1 MSTILVSL
9 VIHFTVNMGQCG
21 SLGTVD
27 LGISGGAGMVVDLK
41 VMMVDLGIS
50 GDAGNG
56 GGP

>member
-21 SLGTVD
+21 SLGMVD

-41 VMMVDLGIS
+41 
-50 GDAGNG
+50 
-56 GGP
+56 